1 MRIGLVVDSACDLP
15 LEYLQQHDVTVLP
28 ITVRI
33 GDAVLA
39 DHRNEEA
46 TLEFL
51 HAHVAT
57 GGAEAETMPYT
68 VQQIQ
73 ALFLDHLVIDYDYVF
88 CMTITRSRSPI
99 FDNAQ
104 QASFAILNDY
114 KAARAAA
121 GNNTPFALRVIDTQN
136 LFSAQGI
143 TAVEAVRLRDAGEG
157 APKIRARLENLAL
170 HTHGYLVPRDLY
182 YLRARARK
190 KGDRSVGLLSAALGS
205 ALDIKPVLHCNRG
218 ETGPVAKIK
227 TFEAPAQKV
236 FSGTIKRI
244 HAGLMTPT
252 VCISYGGEL
261 DEMRALPGYAELRA
275 ACVDNNI
282 DLFESVMSLTGMVN
296 VGKGAV
302 VVGFASEGGIR
313 FDG

>member
-15 LEYLQQHDVTVLP
+15 LPYLEQHDVTVLP

-51 HAHVAT
+51 HAHVAER
-57 GGAEAETMPYT
+57 GHEAQTMPYT

-73 ALFLDHLVIDYDYVF
+73 DLFLQKLVIDYDYVF
-88 CMTITRSRSPI
+88 CMTITKTRSPI

-114 KAARAAA
+114 KAVRAAA
-121 GNNTPFALRVIDTQN
+121 GNATPFALRVIDTQN
-136 LFSAQGI
+136 LFAAQGI
-143 TAVEAVRLRDAGEG
+143 TAVEAIRLRAAGEG
-157 APKIRARLENLAL
+157 APKIRARLEHLAL
-170 HTHGYLVPRDLY
+170 HTQGYMVPPDLY
-182 YLRARARK
+182 YLRNRARA

-205 ALDIKPVLHCNRG
+205 ALDIKPVLHANRG

-227 TFEAPAQKV
+227 GFEPAVTKLFEHVSQRV
-236 FSGTIKRI
+236 ERNE
-244 HAGLMTPT
+244 LLTPT
-252 VCISYGGEL
+252 MCLSYGGEL
-261 DEMRALPGYAELRA
+261 GQLRALPGYERLRD
-275 ACVDNNI
+275 ACQANNVEV
-282 DLFESVMSLTGMVN
+282 FESVMSLTGMVN

-302 VVGFASEGGIR
+302 VVGFAAEGQK
-313 FDG
+313 FTA